1 MSELFEKSMA
11 TLELPQVLALL
22 ADCAATLEGKERCL
36 ALRPLTDLDDVAR
49 AQEETSAA
57 VKMLILRGSPGFSG
71 VKPVSASLQRADMG
85 GSLSTRELLDIAS
98 VLRCARGARDYGDSE
113 EKTVIS
119 HLFRSLTPN
128 RFLEDSITNSI
139 LGEEEI
145 ADSASSELASIR
157 RHMRSTEARVRD
169 ILQRLISSNQSKYL
183 QESIITIRS
192 DRYVVPV
199 KAEHKNAIPGLVHDV
214 SSSGSTF
221 FIEPMGVV
229 KANNELRE
237 LAAREK
243 KEIERILAELSAQCA
258 AHKED
263 IGEDYT
269 LLILLDTIF
278 ARGQLSL
285 KMEASQPGLSERY
298 LRLRGA
304 RHPLLD
310 KKKAVAND
318 LELGDRF
325 DTLVITGPN
334 TGGKTVTLKTLGLIT
349 LMAQCGLHIPAKSDS
364 MVRVFRR
371 VLSDIGDEQSIAQSL
386 STFSSHMTNI
396 VGILKEADGQT
407 LILFDELGAGTDPVE
422 GAALAAAVIESAR
435 ELGALVAATTH
446 YAELKVY
453 AMTTPGVENASCEFN
468 VDTLAPTYRL
478 VMGIPGK
485 SNAFAISR
493 RLGLPEE
500 IIDRAAAR
508 LDAENVR
515 FEDVL
520 TKLDQQ
526 RQEMEKDRAEAR
538 RLKLEMEQS
547 AGKAREYRKRL
558 EEERSKVVEK
568 AQAEARAII
577 QEARDASDL
586 ALSELKELKK
596 RQDLDWQQVNDG
608 RAEARRLLNEAERSI
623 GGAAQEPEA
632 PPPTR
637 PARAGDTVELVSMGT
652 RASVLSVNKDGT
664 LQLQAGILK
673 ITAKQDEVRV
683 VEGETQSQKEAR
695 RIVQRA
701 QHTLRAAAAP
711 SEIDLRGM
719 MTDEAI
725 AVLDRFLDTAMMG
738 KLESVT
744 IIHGKGTGAVR
755 KAVRE
760 HLKRSRYIKSFRPG
774 RYGEGEDG
782 VTIAELKERCQMSAQ
797 CGLWLP
803 GNCMSPSIQTV
814 STA

>member
-568 AQAEARAII
+568 AQSEARAII

-782 VTIAELKERCQMSAQ
+782 VTVAELR
-797 CGLWLP
+797 
-803 GNCMSPSIQTV
+803 
-814 STA
+814 

>member
-139 LGEEEI
+139 LSEEEI

-157 RHMRSTEARVRD
+157 RHMRSTETRVRD

-364 MVRVFRR
+364 TVRVFRR

-547 AGKAREYRKRL
+547 AGKAREYRKRR

-782 VTIAELKERCQMSAQ
+782 VTVAELR
-797 CGLWLP
+797 
-803 GNCMSPSIQTV
+803 
-814 STA
+814 

>member
-623 GGAAQEPEA
+623 GGASQEPEA

-782 VTIAELKERCQMSAQ
+782 VTVAELR
-797 CGLWLP
+797 
-803 GNCMSPSIQTV
+803 
-814 STA
+814 

>member
-1 MSELFEKSMA
+1 MSGLFEKSMA

-364 MVRVFRR
+364 TVRVFRR

-782 VTIAELKERCQMSAQ
+782 VTVAELR
-797 CGLWLP
+797 
-803 GNCMSPSIQTV
+803 
-814 STA
+814 

>member
-139 LGEEEI
+139 LSEEEI

-364 MVRVFRR
+364 TVRVFRR

-608 RAEARRLLNEAERSI
+608 RAEACRLLNEAERSI

-782 VTIAELKERCQMSAQ
+782 VTVAELR
-797 CGLWLP
+797 
-803 GNCMSPSIQTV
+803 
-814 STA
+814 

>member
-139 LGEEEI
+139 LSEEEI

-364 MVRVFRR
+364 TVRVFRR

-568 AQAEARAII
+568 AQSEARAII
-577 QEARDASDL
+577 QEARAASDL

-774 RYGEGEDG
+774 RYGEGEDC
-782 VTIAELKERCQMSAQ
+782 VTVAELR
-797 CGLWLP
+797 
-803 GNCMSPSIQTV
+803 
-814 STA
+814 

>member
-1 MSELFEKSMA
+1 
-11 TLELPQVLALL
+11 
-22 ADCAATLEGKERCL
+22 
-36 ALRPLTDLDDVAR
+36 
-49 AQEETSAA
+49 
-57 VKMLILRGSPGFSG
+57 
-71 VKPVSASLQRADMG
+71 
-85 GSLSTRELLDIAS
+85 
-98 VLRCARGARDYGDSE
+98 
-113 EKTVIS
+113 
-119 HLFRSLTPN
+119 
-128 RFLEDSITNSI
+128 
-139 LGEEEI
+139 
-145 ADSASSELASIR
+145 
-157 RHMRSTEARVRD
+157 
-169 ILQRLISSNQSKYL
+169 
-183 QESIITIRS
+183 
-192 DRYVVPV
+192 
-199 KAEHKNAIPGLVHDV
+199 
-214 SSSGSTF
+214 
-221 FIEPMGVV
+221 
-229 KANNELRE
+229 
-237 LAAREK
+237 
-243 KEIERILAELSAQCA
+243 
-258 AHKED
+258 
-263 IGEDYT
+263 
-269 LLILLDTIF
+269 
-278 ARGQLSL
+278 
-285 KMEASQPGLSERY
+285 MEASQPGLSERY

-364 MVRVFRR
+364 TVRVFRR

-782 VTIAELKERCQMSAQ
+782 VTVAELR
-797 CGLWLP
+797 
-803 GNCMSPSIQTV
+803 
-814 STA
+814 

>member
-396 VGILKEADGQT
+396 VSILKEADGQT

-782 VTIAELKERCQMSAQ
+782 VTVAELR
-797 CGLWLP
+797 
-803 GNCMSPSIQTV
+803 
-814 STA
+814 

>member
-139 LGEEEI
+139 LSEEEI

-157 RHMRSTEARVRD
+157 RHMRSTETRVRD

-364 MVRVFRR
+364 TVRVFRR

-568 AQAEARAII
+568 AQSEARAII

-782 VTIAELKERCQMSAQ
+782 VTVAELR
-797 CGLWLP
+797 
-803 GNCMSPSIQTV
+803 
-814 STA
+814 

>member
-364 MVRVFRR
+364 TVRVFRR

-755 KAVRE
+755 KAVR
-760 HLKRSRYIKSFRPG
+760 
-774 RYGEGEDG
+774 
-782 VTIAELKERCQMSAQ
+782 
-797 CGLWLP
+797 
-803 GNCMSPSIQTV
+803 
-814 STA
+814 

>member
-139 LGEEEI
+139 LSEEEI

-568 AQAEARAII
+568 AQSEARAII

-782 VTIAELKERCQMSAQ
+782 VTVAELR
-797 CGLWLP
+797 
-803 GNCMSPSIQTV
+803 
-814 STA
+814 

>member
-637 PARAGDTVELVSMGT
+637 PAQAGDTVELVSMGT

-782 VTIAELKERCQMSAQ
+782 VTVAELR
-797 CGLWLP
+797 
-803 GNCMSPSIQTV
+803 
-814 STA
+814 

>member
-139 LGEEEI
+139 LSEEEI

-364 MVRVFRR
+364 TVRVFRR

-478 VMGIPGK
+478 VMGIPGQ

-782 VTIAELKERCQMSAQ
+782 VTVAELR
-797 CGLWLP
+797 
-803 GNCMSPSIQTV
+803 
-814 STA
+814 

>member
-139 LGEEEI
+139 LSEEEI

-364 MVRVFRR
+364 TVRVFRR

-568 AQAEARAII
+568 AQSEARAII

-774 RYGEGEDG
+774 RYGEGGDG
-782 VTIAELKERCQMSAQ
+782 VTVAELR
-797 CGLWLP
+797 
-803 GNCMSPSIQTV
+803 
-814 STA
+814 

>member
-71 VKPVSASLQRADMG
+71 VKPVSTSLQRADMG

-139 LGEEEI
+139 LSEEEI

-364 MVRVFRR
+364 TVRVFRR

-396 VGILKEADGQT
+396 VSILKEADGQT

-637 PARAGDTVELVSMGT
+637 PARARDTVELVSMGT

-782 VTIAELKERCQMSAQ
+782 VTVAELR
-797 CGLWLP
+797 
-803 GNCMSPSIQTV
+803 
-814 STA
+814 